1 MLQRHQSSHARVGDL
16 TRQHKK
22 DASAREREREKE
34 RELSISTISDT
45 SRVTKLLTLMP
56 SESKSEQDQESES
69 ESDRESDRERERE
82 RESAVG
88 DTGSIPVSSDSK
100 RSTSGRKKWP
110 VSLELPA
117 DGGVSL
123 YSPLPQ
129 PAQSAAIVP
138 PETSTRTITISPVLQ
153 RIAASLSPPRAPRDL
168 LPVAGSSEQIL
179 MISPFSKIQAPSGQ
193 GSSTTPSPEQRG
205 RRRCL
210 MASPTNADPDDPLSL
225 SLYWPIRRRS
235 SPAEFLEGEEADA
248 LEGAGDLEAPATA
261 HKKRTVASQRSIA
274 SAKSASSVCVVP
286 QESASRGGAVAGGR
300 PNVGSWHGTAG
311 ADDSQE
317 LAGAVTSVA
326 TSPAVNRTLFDAFE
340 LFLRSQVYLCRC
352 LCLCLLRLCRSVHVS
367 VSTHTSPVSCVTF
380 VTLGQYSKY
389 QAKPQ
394 F

>member
-1 MLQRHQSSHARVGDL
+1 
-16 TRQHKK
+16 
-22 DASAREREREKE
+22 
-34 RELSISTISDT
+34 
-45 SRVTKLLTLMP
+45 
-56 SESKSEQDQESES
+56 
-69 ESDRESDRERERE
+69 
-82 RESAVG
+82 
-88 DTGSIPVSSDSK
+88 
-100 RSTSGRKKWP
+100 
-110 VSLELPA
+110 
-117 DGGVSL
+117 
-123 YSPLPQ
+123 
-129 PAQSAAIVP
+129 
-138 PETSTRTITISPVLQ
+138 
-153 RIAASLSPPRAPRDL
+153 
-168 LPVAGSSEQIL
+168 
-179 MISPFSKIQAPSGQ
+179 
-193 GSSTTPSPEQRG
+193 
-205 RRRCL
+205 

-274 SAKSASSVCVVP
+274 SAKSASSVCLVP

-300 PNVGSWHGTAG
+300 PNVRSWHGTAG